1 MSDAVISDSIYVKHS
16 KGKFGSGSTSRE
28 SVLETFWFPYK
39 SEDGYVE
46 LLLVSE
52 NLEKVFGIKERVPV
66 QQFQK
71 EYEVRDNSSEIYLNL
86 KKSLG

>member
-1 MSDAVISDSIYVKHS
+1 MSDVVLSESIYVKKS
-16 KGKFGSGSTSRE
+16 KSKFGSGSTSRE

-46 LLLVSE
+46 LMLVSE
-52 NLEKVFGIKERVPV
+52 NLEKVFGIKERVPA
-66 QQFQK
+66 QQFHE
-71 EYEVRDNSSEIYLNL
+71 EYSVRDNSGEIYLNL